1 MEWEESALEST
12 QTDLVLEN
20 ISYESEAKQILADVS
35 LGLAAGEIYTLIG
48 PSGAGKTTLLR
59 LLAGLLQPTAGTMTS
74 DGAPYVP
81 REHRIALVPQDYGL
95 LPWQTAWQAVTEAA
109 KISRQLKKL
118 TEDQEEEIR
127 QLFRDMELNDETS
140 RYPRQLSGGQ
150 KQRVAIAR
158 AFACDSQLLLMDE
171 PFSALDA
178 LTRDKAQNLFIKNWL
193 KRPTRTLF
201 ITHDVTEALLV
212 GHKVIVM
219 AKEPGRIKE
228 VLTSPV
234 EEKGDLETARQ
245 TQELFSAAAYLRGQL
260 L

>member
-1 MEWEESALEST
+1 MEAA
-12 QTDLVLEN
+12 QTDLSLNN
-20 ISYESEAKQILADVS
+20 ITYRTEEKTILSEIS
-35 LGLAAGEIYTLIG
+35 LGLASGEIYTLIG

-59 LLAGLLQPTAGTMTS
+59 LLAGLLQPTTGS
-74 DGAPYVP
+74 LELGGNPYDP
-81 REHRIALVPQDYGL
+81 RQHRIALVPQDYGL

-109 KISRQLKKL
+109 KISRQTKKL
-118 TEDQEEEIR
+118 SLAEEEDIR
-127 QLFRDMELNDETS
+127 QLFRDMELES
-140 RYPRQLSGGQ
+140 ESRRYPGQLSGGQ

-212 GHKVIVM
+212 GHRVIVM

-228 VLTSPV
+228 IMTSPLTDK
-234 EEKGDLETARQ
+234 ENLEHARQ
-245 TQELFSAAAYLRGQL
+245 SQELFAAATYLRGQL